1 MRWTQ
6 AFIPTLKEDPAD
18 AEVVSHRL
26 MVRAGMLRQLA
37 RGVYSYLPLCQRV
50 ILKIDAIVREE
61 LDRIGAIELM
71 LPILL
76 PAELWKETGRWD
88 LYGPLMMRLEDRHAR
103 EYALGPTHEE
113 IVTDIVRSEVR
124 SYRQLPLSLYQ
135 IQTKF
140 RDEIRPRFG
149 VMRGLEFTMKDAYSF
164 HADQASL
171 DATYEDFREAYGR
184 IFTRCGLAYR
194 DVEASAGEI
203 GGEENHE
210 FMVLAATGE
219 SVVFSC
225 SNCGYAASSGR
236 AEAVAATH
244 DLPPSHAAVSL
255 EEVATPGRTTV
266 EDVSELLGRDPTDFV
281 KTLLFQ
287 ANGGTIAVLIRG
299 DREVDEEKLGRA
311 LGVDRV
317 EMTAPAR
324 VREVTGADVGF
335 AGPHGLPDDVRVVA
349 DYSLAGR
356 GNLVAGANRTGFH
369 VTGLEIGRDVR
380 PDAWIDAVRLVGGDP
395 CPRCGTALDETR
407 GIEVGHI
414 FKLGTKYSESMNAVF
429 LDEEGRQRPF
439 LMGCYGLGV
448 TRVVAAA
455 IEQNHDEYGIVWPTA
470 IAPYEVEV
478 IPLNMDSARVVE
490 VAERI
495 YDECR
500 AEGLEALLDD
510 RPDRAGSKFADADLI
525 GVPWRIVVG
534 DRGLKDGMVE
544 VARRHARKDM
554 ARFAPDEAVHHV
566 RVNVLRERGGG

>member
-1 MRWTQ
+1 MRWTR

-18 AEVVSHRL
+18 AEVVSHRF
-26 MVRAGMLRQLA
+26 MVRAGMLRPLA
-37 RGVYSYLPLCQRV
+37 RGVYSYLPLFQRV

-61 LDRIGAIELM
+61 LDRIGAIELR

-88 LYGPLMMRLEDRHAR
+88 LYGPLMMRLADRHER

-113 IVTDIVRSEVR
+113 IVTDLVRSEVR
-124 SYRQLPLSLYQ
+124 SYRQLPISLYQ

-149 VMRGLEFTMKDAYSF
+149 VMRGREFTMKDAYSF

-171 DATYEDFREAYGR
+171 DATYADFREAYGR
-184 IFTRCGLAYR
+184 IFTRCGLEWR

-210 FMVLAATGE
+210 FMVLAETGE

-225 SNCGYAASSGR
+225 AHCGYAASSGR
-236 AEAVAATH
+236 AEAVAAAH
-244 DLPPSHAAVSL
+244 ELPAAHAASSL

-266 EDVSELLGRDPTDFV
+266 EEVSALLGHEPAAFV

-287 ANGGTIAVLIRG
+287 ADGRTVAVLVRG
-299 DREVDEEKLGRA
+299 DREIDEEKLGRA

-317 EMTAPAR
+317 ELAGPAR
-324 VREVTGADVGF
+324 VKELTGAEVGF
-335 AGPHGLPDDVRVVA
+335 AGPHGLPDDVRILA

-356 GNLVAGANRTGFH
+356 GNLVAGANRTGYH
-369 VTGLEIGRDVR
+369 VTGLEIGRDVQ
-380 PDAWIDAVRLVGGDP
+380 PDGWIDAVRLVGGDP

-414 FKLGTKYSESMNAVF
+414 FKLGTKYTDSMNAVF

-439 LMGCYGLGV
+439 LMGCYGLGI

-455 IEQNHDEYGIVWPTA
+455 IEQNHDDDGIVWPTA

-490 VAERI
+490 AAERV
-495 YDECR
+495 YDDCR
-500 AEGLEALLDD
+500 AEGLETLLDD

-525 GVPWRIVVG
+525 GIPWRIVIG
-534 DRGLKDGMVE
+534 DRGLEAGMVE
-544 VARRHARKDM
+544 VARRRARKDM
-554 ARFAPDEAVHHV
+554 ARFSPQEAVHHV
-566 RVNVLRERGGG
+566 RANVLRERAGA

>member
-1 MRWTQ
+1 MRWTR

-26 MVRAGMLRQLA
+26 MVRAGMLRPLA
-37 RGVYSYLPLCQRV
+37 RGVYSYLPLCQRT
-50 ILKIDAIVREE
+50 ILKIGEIVREE

-88 LYGPLMMRLEDRHAR
+88 LYGPLMMRLEDRHDR

-113 IVTDIVRSEVR
+113 IVTDLVRSEVR

-149 VMRGLEFTMKDAYSF
+149 VMRGREFTMKDAYSF
-164 HADQASL
+164 HADESSL
-171 DATYEDFREAYGR
+171 EATYRDFRDAYGA
-184 IFTRCGLAYR
+184 IFTRCGLAFR
-194 DVEASAGEI
+194 EVEASAGEI

-210 FMVLAATGE
+210 FMVLAETGE

-225 SNCGYAASSGR
+225 PSCGYAASSGR
-236 AEAVAATH
+236 AEAVPASH
-244 DLPPSHAAVSL
+244 DLPPGHAAKAL
-255 EEVATPGRTTV
+255 EEVETPGMTTV
-266 EDVSELLGRDPTDFV
+266 EEVSRLLGRDPSEFV

-287 ANGGTIAVLIRG
+287 ADGRTIAVLVRG
-299 DREVDEEKLGRA
+299 DREVEEEKLGRA
-311 LGVDRV
+311 LEVDRV
-317 EMTAPAR
+317 ELAGAAR
-324 VREVTGADVGF
+324 VREITGAEVGF
-335 AGPHGLPDDVRVVA
+335 AGPHGLPDDVEVVA

-356 GNLVAGANRTGFH
+356 GGLVAGANRTGFH
-369 VTGLEIGRDVR
+369 VTGFEIGRDVQ

-395 CPRCGTALDETR
+395 CPRCGGTLQETR

-414 FKLGTKYSESMNAVF
+414 FKLGAKYSEPMNATF
-429 LDEEGRQRPF
+429 LDEEGQQRPF
-439 LMGCYGLGV
+439 LMGCYGLGI

-455 IEQNHDEYGIVWPTA
+455 IEQNHDEHGIVWPTA

-478 IPLNMDSARVVE
+478 IPLNMDSPRVVE
-490 VAERI
+490 AAERI

-500 AEGLEALLDD
+500 AEGLETLLDD
-510 RPDRAGSKFADADLI
+510 RADRAGSKFADADLI
-525 GVPWRIVVG
+525 GIPWRIVVG
-534 DRGLKDGMVE
+534 DRGLEDGMVE
-544 VARRHARKDM
+544 VASRRARKDM
-554 ARFAPDEAVHHV
+554 ARFSPEEAVRHV
-566 RVNVLRERGGG
+566 RARIVGERGGD